1 MYNWNLGPDLLLC
14 VSVLTDLCLHKAPFP
29 PLKTFPA
36 HTVLP
41 SKSSHQI
48 SDSKGEERGQ
58 MGEGGQ
64 KVPTFNCKINC
75 GHAVCSMVTRVNNS
89 AHLLHT

>member
-14 VSVLTDLCLHKAPFP
+14 VSVFTELCLHKAPFP

-48 SDSKGEERGQ
+48 SDSKGEESS
-58 MGEGGQ
+58 
-64 KVPTFNCKINC
+64 IS
-75 GHAVCSMVTRVNNS
+75 SMPGNWAWILS
-89 AHLLHT
+89 FISGSK